1 MSESYLEDVVNKQY
15 MIDIDSKVNDQSD
28 KLKRMNFLNAEIV
41 NKFYK
46 TLGIMGKSPII
57 SMGKL
62 TK

>member
-1 MSESYLEDVVNKQY
+1 

-46 TLGIMGKSPII
+46 TLGIMGESPIL

-62 TK
+62 SK